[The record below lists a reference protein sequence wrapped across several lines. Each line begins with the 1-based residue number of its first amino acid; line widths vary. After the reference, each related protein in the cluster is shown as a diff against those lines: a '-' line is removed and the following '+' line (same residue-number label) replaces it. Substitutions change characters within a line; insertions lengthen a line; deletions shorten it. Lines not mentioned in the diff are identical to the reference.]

1 MFSIYGLE
9 GRIFHGRL
17 EELQRVRPVG
27 DVTPVASVHPIDADE
42 APATLAQ
49 RNARKVQNY
58 ADLERGPLYQAGQI
72 MQRPVITV
80 RESDAVADAWR
91 LLRARRI
98 HQAPVLDAGDHLV
111 GIVSERDLLTAINID
126 DGRVLDILQR
136 QVRDVMSSP
145 VVAAVADT
153 DIRRIANAMLNQGV
167 DGVPIVSANE
177 ALVGFVSRSDILRA
191 VIADPPLSLWR

>member
-9 GRIFHGRL
+9 GRLFHGRL

-27 DVTPVASVHPIDADE
+27 DVTPVASVHPVDAEE

-49 RNARKVQNY
+49 LNARKVQGY
-58 ADLERGPLYQAGQI
+58 TDLERGPLYQAGQI

-80 RESDAVADAWR
+80 RDSDAVADAWR
-91 LLRARRI
+91 LLRDRRI
-98 HQAPVLDAGDHLV
+98 HQAPVLDATDHLV
-111 GIVSERDLLTAINID
+111 GIVSERDLLTTISID

-136 QVRDVMSSP
+136 QVKDVMTSP
-145 VVAAVADT
+145 VVAAMAET
-153 DIRRIANAMLNQGV
+153 DIRQIAHAMLNKGV
-167 DGVPIVSANE
+167 DGVPIVNTTE

-191 VIADPPLSLWR
+191 VITDPPLSLWR